1 MQAAGRVIRSKD
13 DKGVVLLIDQRF
25 MQANYRDL
33 FKLEW
38 SHYQRVFNTSQIKGH
53 LSRFWDEN
61 IWFIY
66 KLSFNITR
74 K

>member
-38 SHYQRVFNTSQIKGH
+38 SHYKRVYNTSQINSLLKQ
-53 LSRFWDEN
+53 FWDGN
-61 IWFIY
+61 KWLY
-66 KLSFNITR
+66 
-74 K
+74 